1 MKKSN
6 ENPLANFSGDLQK
19 SIYKKNYD
27 KLKTETN
34 CISLT
39 KDMKEPRKTK
49 FVEKII
55 DKIIGENHGNI
66 KKNVDG
72 KNGKRDGRKYTPNTW
87 E

>member
-6 ENPLANFSGDLQK
+6 ENPLANFSGDLQE

-39 KDMKEPRKTK
+39 KDMKE
-49 FVEKII
+49 IC
-55 DKIIGENHGNI
+55 
-66 KKNVDG
+66 
-72 KNGKRDGRKYTPNTW
+72 
-87 E
+87 